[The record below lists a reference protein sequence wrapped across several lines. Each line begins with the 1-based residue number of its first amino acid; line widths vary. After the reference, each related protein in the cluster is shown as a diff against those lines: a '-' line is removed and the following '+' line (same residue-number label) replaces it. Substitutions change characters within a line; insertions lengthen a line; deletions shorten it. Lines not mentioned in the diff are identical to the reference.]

1 MLKNHVMLVERTITG
16 TILNFREWFPVVYLG
31 GPRQSGKTTL
41 LRHLLPDLPYAS
53 LEDADARHRAED
65 DPRRFLN
72 GFPNGAILDEAQRVP
87 ELFNYLQGLVDA
99 DKNRRFV
106 LSGSQNFLLMER
118 ITQSLAGRVGI
129 LNLLPFSLTEIEQT
143 QPSPSLETFA
153 WQGGY
158 PALYSER
165 PVPPEF
171 FFDSYIQTYLE
182 RDLRLL
188 KNVGDLS
195 QFGKFMRLC
204 AGRVG
209 QPLNLST
216 LANDC
221 GVAPNTVKAW
231 ISVLDA
237 SYLIF
242 KLPPYFENFNKRII
256 KSPKIYF
263 FDTGLLCNLLGIS
276 SAAQLE
282 THHYFGNIVENAL
295 IVELYKKRANAG
307 KRPKFWFWQDQQGN
321 EIDLVVEENGELT
334 AIEIKSS
341 QTFNERL
348 TKGLR
353 LWKNLGG
360 ASPERRFLVY
370 AGEQEGELEA
380 GTLLPWRKAM
390 EML

>member
-1 MLKNHVMLVERTITG
+1 MAFIEREITA
-16 TILNFREWFPVVYLG
+16 TVRDFREWFPIVYLG

-41 LRHLLPDLPYAS
+41 LRHLLPELPYAS
-53 LEDADARHRAED
+53 LEDADARQRAED

-72 GFPNGAILDEAQRVP
+72 SFPQGAILDEAQRVP

-99 DKNRRFV
+99 DKKRRFV
-106 LSGSQNFLLMER
+106 LSGSQNFLMMER
-118 ITQSLAGRVGI
+118 ITQSLAGRVGV
-129 LNLLPFSLTEIEQT
+129 LNLLPLSLREIEKSHAA
-143 QPSPSLETFA
+143 PDLEDFA
-153 WQGGY
+153 WRGGY
-158 PALYSER
+158 PALHGER

-171 FFDSYIQTYLE
+171 YFDSYIQTYLE

-216 LANDC
+216 LANDT
-221 GVAPNTVKAW
+221 GVAVNTIKAW
-231 ISVLDA
+231 LSVLEA

-256 KSPKIYF
+256 KAPKIYF
-263 FDTGLLCNLLGIS
+263 FDTGLLCNLLGIG

-282 THHYFGNIVENAL
+282 RHHYFGNIVENAL
-295 IVELYKKRANAG
+295 IVEWYKKRANAG
-307 KRPKFWFWQDQQGN
+307 KRPKFWYWQDQQGN
-321 EIDLVVEENGELT
+321 EIDLLIEENGVLN

-341 QTFNERL
+341 QTYNERL
-348 TKGLR
+348 AKGLR
-353 LWKNLGG
+353 RWGEVSG
-360 ASPERRFLVY
+360 AGPERRFLVY
-370 AGEQEGELEA
+370 AGEQEGELAA
-380 GTLLPWRKAM
+380 GYLLPWRKGL
-390 EML
+390 EGL

>member
-1 MLKNHVMLVERTITG
+1 MFVERHITETIRKFQG
-16 TILNFREWFPVVYLG
+16 WFPIVYLG

-53 LEDADARHRAED
+53 LEDADTRFRAEE

-72 GFPNGAILDEAQRVP
+72 SFPNGAILDEAQRVP
-87 ELFNYLQGLVDA
+87 FLFNYLQGIVDN

-106 LSGSQNFLLMER
+106 LSGSQNFLLMES

-129 LNLLPFSLTEIEQT
+129 LNLLPFSIAEIEQK
-143 QPSPSLETFA
+143 QPAPTLETFA

-158 PALYSER
+158 PALFGDGA
-165 PVPPEF
+165 VPPNY

-182 RDLRLL
+182 RDVHLL

-209 QPLNLST
+209 QPLNLSS
-216 LANDC
+216 LATDS
-221 GVAPNTVKAW
+221 GVAPNTAKAW
-231 ISVLDA
+231 LSVLEA

-242 KLPPYFENFNKRII
+242 KLPPYFENFSKRII
-256 KSPKIYF
+256 KSPKMYF
-263 FDTGLLCNLLGIS
+263 FDTGLLCHLLGIG

-295 IVELYKKRANAG
+295 LVELYKKRANTG
-307 KRPKFWFWQDQQGN
+307 KRPAFWFWQDQQGN
-321 EIDLVVEENGELT
+321 EIDLVVEEDGQLN

-341 QTFNERL
+341 QTYNTRLTTGLKRWQNLTGAGAERL
-348 TKGLR
+348 YLM
-353 LWKNLGG
+353 
-360 ASPERRFLVY
+360 Y
-370 AGEQEGELEA
+370 AGEQEGEFEF
-380 GTLLPWRKAM
+380 GRLLPWRKALR
-390 EML
+390 ML